1 MDMKTVLAVTR
12 FEHEWLA
19 DSFVQATQTL
29 AASEAARRHHYVPEF
44 YLRRWCVNG
53 ELKPVVV
60 DSKATLMNR
69 PGSDGGSGYLIST
82 KACSPCSVA

>member
-1 MDMKTVLAVTR
+1 MDLKTVLAATR

-19 DSFVQATQTL
+19 DPFVQETQTR
-29 AASEAARRHHYVPEF
+29 AAFEAAVRHHYVPEF

-60 DSKATLMNR
+60 DS
-69 PGSDGGSGYLIST
+69 
-82 KACSPCSVA
+82 